1 MKIKEVCTKTGLTEK
16 AVRYYVEN
24 GLCSPREY
32 ESRDRKY
39 LDFTDDNIGELKDI
53 AVMRKLGFSIEDIRM
68 MKTDGRSIDDV
79 MSRYV
84 RSLSEELDIKKRIF
98 SALAFRDYSDMHSID
113 ELMPTLSEV
122 LRPDPAAPD
131 FTKFEREP
139 FDDGRD
145 SEASDFGAKPNK
157 LVKAEEI
164 FITYSAVI
172 GTLMAITTLPG
183 IIMFI
188 IAALICRKVRADYVT
203 LYEVLSGVG
212 FLANSVAFIR
222 SVASIGG
229 IAQLSEIF
237 SSSVLRF
244 AAVQCGLYLVAAAAG
259 LVSLLI
265 LFFGRE
271 IKEQF

>member
-24 GLCSPREY
+24 GLCSPQEY
-32 ESRDRKY
+32 ESRGRNY
-39 LDFTDDNIGELKDI
+39 LDFTEVNLSELKNI
-53 AVMRKLGFSIEDIRM
+53 AVMRKLGFSIEDIRI
-68 MKTDGRSIDDV
+68 MKADGRCIENV
-79 MSRYV
+79 MGRYIMQ
-84 RSLSEELDIKKRIF
+84 LSEELDIKKRIF
-98 SALAFRDYSDMHSID
+98 SALAFRDYSDMRSLD

-122 LRPDPAAPD
+122 LKPDPADPD
-131 FTKFEREP
+131 FSKFESEL

-145 SEASDFGAKPNK
+145 SGPSDSGVKPK
-157 LVKAEEI
+157 RFVKAQEI

-183 IIMFI
+183 ILLFLV
-188 IAALICRKVRADYVT
+188 AALICRKFRTDYVT

-212 FLANSVAFIR
+212 FLSNAIAFVR

-237 SSSVLRF
+237 TGSVLRF

-265 LFFGRE
+265 LFFGQD

>member
-24 GLCSPREY
+24 GLCSPQEY

-39 LDFTDDNIGELKDI
+39 LNFTDGNLDELRNI

-68 MKTDGRSIDDV
+68 LKTDGRSIENV
-79 MSRYV
+79 MGRYLL
-84 RSLSEELDIKKRIF
+84 SLSEELDIKKKIF
-98 SALAFRDYSDMHSID
+98 SALAFRDYSDMHSLD
-113 ELMPTLSEV
+113 ELMPTLSDA
-122 LRPDPAAPD
+122 LRPDPADPD
-131 FTKFEREP
+131 FSKFEREP

-145 SEASDFGAKPNK
+145 VEPEVLGAKPRR
-157 LVKAEEI
+157 LVRAQEV

-183 IIMFI
+183 IILFFF
-188 IAALICRKVRADYVT
+188 AALICRKVRTDYVK

-212 FLANSVAFIR
+212 FLSNAIAFVR
-222 SVASIGG
+222 SVWSIGG
-229 IAQLSEIF
+229 IARLSDIF
-237 SSSVLRF
+237 SGSVLRF
-244 AAVQCGLYLVAAAAG
+244 AAVQCGLYLVAAVAG

-265 LFFGRE
+265 LFFGRD
-271 IKEQF
+271 IREQF